1 MPVKKLQRF
10 LDEQGVKYVTINH
23 SPAYTA
29 REVAASTLVPR
40 ALFAKTVMIKVDG
53 TMAMAVLPA
62 SRRVDLD
69 RLSAE
74 LGAGHVEIA
83 SEQEFA
89 DAFPGCEVGAMPP
102 FGNLYDMDV
111 YVAEKLTED
120 DDIAFN
126 AGSHTQIIQMGYRDY
141 ENLVKPKIVRFAVK
155 H

>member
-74 LGAGHVEIA
+74 LGAEHVEIA

-120 DDIAFN
+120 DEIAFN

>member
-69 RLSAE
+69 RLGAE

>member
-74 LGAGHVEIA
+74 LGAEHVEIA

-111 YVAEKLTED
+111 YVAEQLTED
-120 DDIAFN
+120 DEIAFN